1 MRISPVV
8 GFIALLLDLLLINFA
23 FLWSFNHVYLDLYW
37 VTHFPFFNLLLYF
50 NALWLMLSVAIN
62 PYRLRRMMRV
72 TQITGITLLQ
82 FSVHAV
88 LMGALYLFQP
98 KPLWE
103 PRFIGGIF
111 LLAAPLLFAG
121 KITFLYALR
130 YFRLKGQ
137 GLVQVA
143 VWGSGESVAR
153 ILRFFDDFPEYGY
166 RNNRLKLKPSSSL
179 DERLREVETLNV
191 EILFVDAASLPDH
204 DLMELFEWAD
214 RHFVRVHLIAPFVQF
229 SNMRLSIQYFED
241 IPVMIFQE
249 IPLDDWRNRLFKR
262 VFDVVGSLLVIFFL
276 LSWMYPLFGLIIAL
290 QSKGPILFKQKRSG
304 LNNQSFTC
312 YKFRSMVVNAQ
323 SDLRQASDGDARITP
338 FGRFLRRTSLDELP
352 QFINVLVGDMSI
364 VGPRPHMLKHTQAF
378 SAQVD
383 RFMTR
388 HRIKP
393 GITGLAQVRGYRGET
408 PDAHDVSGRV
418 RLDRFYVNNWT
429 FLFDVKITLDTI
441 RMIFRDFRR
450 VNEQHS
456 G

>member
-1 MRISPVV
+1 MRISPVI
-8 GFIALLLDLLLINFA
+8 GFLALLLDLLLINAA
-23 FLWSFNHVYLDLYW
+23 FLWSFDRVYLDLYW

-62 PYRLRRMMRV
+62 PYRLKRMMRV

-82 FSVHAV
+82 FAVHAI
-88 LMGALYLFQP
+88 LMSALYLFQP

-103 PRFIGGIF
+103 PRFIGNIF
-111 LLAAPLLFAG
+111 LVAAPLLFAG
-121 KITFLYALR
+121 KIFFLYALR
-130 YFRLKGQ
+130 FFRLRGQ

-143 VWGSGESVAR
+143 VWGSGESVER

-166 RNNRLKLKPSSSL
+166 RNNRLKLASSAAL
-179 DERLREVETLNV
+179 EDRLREMEALKL
-191 EILFVDAASLPDH
+191 EILFVDGSSLSDR

-241 IPVMIFQE
+241 IPVLIFQE
-249 IPLDDWRNRLFKR
+249 IPLDDWRNRLLKR
-262 VFDVVGSLLVIFFL
+262 AFDVVGSLFVVFFL
-276 LSWMYPLFGLIIAL
+276 LSWMYPLFGLIIAM

-312 YKFRSMVVNAQ
+312 YKFRSMVVNTE
-323 SDLRQASDGDARITP
+323 SDKQQASENDSRITP

-352 QFINVLVGDMSI
+352 QFINVLAGDMSI
-364 VGPRPHMLKHTQAF
+364 VGPRPHMIQHTQAF
-378 SAQVD
+378 SARVD

-429 FLFDVKITLDTI
+429 FLFDVKISLDTI

-450 VNEQHS
+450 VNGGNS